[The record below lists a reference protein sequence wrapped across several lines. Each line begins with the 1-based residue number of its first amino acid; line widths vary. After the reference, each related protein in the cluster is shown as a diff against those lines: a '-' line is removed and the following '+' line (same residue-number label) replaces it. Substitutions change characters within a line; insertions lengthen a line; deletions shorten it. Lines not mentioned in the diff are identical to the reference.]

1 VKFTAFSDTSNA
13 HVAKLNFWPPIL
25 KWYSTLFLTA
35 LYLGTA
41 IAIVA
46 LWLAAG
52 TNGQYHLS
60 SENVRMIS
68 RYFPSA
74 LGTLNVILF
83 RHLVREFIRMK
94 PFVAMADQP
103 GKPSPG
109 QRPSKSV
116 SGAFFPWQDFSVTR
130 GLTSTVS
137 LLCQFMVGFIVSL
150 KVALL
155 ASGPARDGG
164 AGWTLTIRVWPAFFL
179 VIGHVVMSAYVLWVA
194 YLNAGK
200 STGLRWDPITI
211 ADYCALFAECNV
223 AAYFSTLELLHN
235 RTAKHVLS
243 TNHLFRLGYWKKEVP
258 GSPESIVYGIGTT
271 YSAAGTVC
279 GVLLINIYLQLH
291 RAWVGCLQAQL
302 VRTDDGVQGGSQPG
316 RRLWELPKHQSTHP
330 LQSGD
335 VATL

>member
-1 VKFTAFSDTSNA
+1 VRFTAFSDTSNA

-155 ASGPARDGG
+155 ASGPAQDGG

-279 GVLLINIYLQLH
+279 GVLLINIY
-291 RAWVGCLQAQL
+291 
-302 VRTDDGVQGGSQPG
+302 
-316 RRLWELPKHQSTHP
+316 
-330 LQSGD
+330 
-335 VATL
+335 